1 MNLQKMNAIMFR
13 IFYLTLVV
21 MLLSCSNKPA
31 GNQTA
36 ATTPE
41 VKRTEGNPRRSV
53 KGKKATNS
61 RHEVSDLAWRAIYE
75 QPHRSRVD
83 PTGTYR

>member
-41 VKRTEGNPRRSV
+41 VKRTEEWDAMIGYWLYSS
-53 KGKKATNS
+53 AS
-61 RHEVSDLAWRAIYE
+61 
-75 QPHRSRVD
+75 
-83 PTGTYR
+83 